1 MVQAKKYILSFMPSK
16 IANLIDNAINDE
28 EWSKL
33 QEIRLC
39 ASGGL

>member
-16 IANLIDNAINDE
+16 ISKLIDSAIDDDN
-28 EWSKL
+28 WTKL